1 MSITENREKYIR
13 RILRWHPEYSGT
25 KFETMSDNQLY
36 AVYKE
41 LERKRDT
48 LESQIYALLEAQALV
63 GVIQFAEVHTSS
75 SNRLQTIIDNYS
87 FYRPSHPGFKM
98 PEEMDDVEILSPDEL
113 YQILGDDPSAFAPQ
127 SLLNKG
133 YIIEPGTSL
142 NHQEYE
148 KKKRLEEEIKKE
160 IILILSQTH
169 QLTGF
174 DNSKENLKR
183 LRNSSLEQLKYLYE
197 EYQEHLNSL
206 PSVDAIKMKLENKK
220 EM

>member
-25 KFETMSDNQLY
+25 KFEAMSDNQLY
-36 AVYKE
+36 AVYKG

-48 LESQIYALLEAQALV
+48 LESQIYALIEAQALV
-63 GVIQFAEVHTSS
+63 GVIQFAEVHTAS

-87 FYRPSHPGFKM
+87 FYRPSHPGFKI
-98 PEEMDDVEILSPDEL
+98 PEEMDDVEFLSPDEL

-148 KKKRLEEEIKKE
+148 KKKKLEEEIKKE

>member
-87 FYRPSHPGFKM
+87 FYRPSHPGFKI
-98 PEEMDDVEILSPDEL
+98 PEEMDDVEFLSPDEL

-133 YIIEPGTSL
+133 YIVEPGTSL

-148 KKKRLEEEIKKE
+148 KKKKLEEEIKKE

-206 PSVDAIKMKLENKK
+206 PSVNAIKMKLENKK

>member
-48 LESQIYALLEAQALV
+48 LESRIYALLEAQALV
-63 GVIQFAEVHTSS
+63 GVIQFAEVHTAS

-206 PSVDAIKMKLENKK
+206 PSVNAIKMKLENKK

>member
-113 YQILGDDPSAFAPQ
+113 YQIRGDDPSAFAPQ

-142 NHQEYE
+142 NHHEYE

>member
-63 GVIQFAEVHTSS
+63 GVIQFAEVHTAS

-169 QLTGF
+169 QLSGF

-206 PSVDAIKMKLENKK
+206 PSVNAIKMKLENKK

>member
-63 GVIQFAEVHTSS
+63 GVIQFAEVHTAS

-127 SLLNKG
+127 
-133 YIIEPGTSL
+133 SL

-206 PSVDAIKMKLENKK
+206 PSVNAIKMKLENKK

>member
-63 GVIQFAEVHTSS
+63 GVIQFAEVHTAS

-206 PSVDAIKMKLENKK
+206 PSVNAIKMKLENKK

>member
-63 GVIQFAEVHTSS
+63 GVIQFAEVHTAS

>member
-206 PSVDAIKMKLENKK
+206 PSVNAIKMKLENKK

>member
-63 GVIQFAEVHTSS
+63 GVIQFAEVHTAS

-98 PEEMDDVEILSPDEL
+98 PEEMDDVEFLSPDEL

-142 NHQEYE
+142 NHQ
-148 KKKRLEEEIKKE
+148 KKE
-160 IILILSQTH
+160 KTRRRNQKRNYPNLIP
-169 QLTGF
+169 
-174 DNSKENLKR
+174 
-183 LRNSSLEQLKYLYE
+183 NSSI
-197 EYQEHLNSL
+197 
-206 PSVDAIKMKLENKK
+206 DRF
-220 EM
+220 